1 MGIVNVNFGSGF
13 NGISSSD
20 RSPYTFEVGKEK
32 AYPYE
37 LAMSG
42 LISCFYST
50 FMDVAVKKRLKW
62 ESCEIEMNYTKELES
77 TPNFLKKAEISIRL
91 KIIEGEEKAF
101 DKSFEMAAKYCSLYQ
116 TFSKVADVTWKASYQ
131 K

>member
-1 MGIVNVNFGSGF
+1 MGIVNVKFDSGF
-13 NGISSSD
+13 NGDSSSD

-62 ESCEIEMNYTKELES
+62 ESCDIEMNYEKDLEA
-77 TPNFLKKAEISIRL
+77 TPSFLKTAEL
-91 KIIEGEEKAF
+91 KISVKILEGDAEAF
-101 DKSFEMAAKYCSLYQ
+101 DKSFTMAAKYCSLYQ
-116 TFSKVADVTWKASYQ
+116 TFSKVADVSWSAEYH
-131 K
+131 